1 MIKYCVGHFM
11 IEIKINVED
20 VVRIDHISL
29 TKLVSPCV
37 KALAVRIVNVKP
49 IQN

>member
-11 IEIKINVED
+11 IEIKINVEE

-37 KALAVRIVNVKP
+37 DYKWTRNSKFDWHGL
-49 IQN
+49 